1 MGYLDYS
8 NETLTNIFPKENF
21 EELVHEV
28 FNVISTNI
36 CRSLGPLGSSA
47 TILEGSL
54 APEATKDGYS
64 ILDKYHFRNDYKRM
78 IYNLIKAPC
87 TRMNNIVGDG
97 TTTAIALTNAL
108 FDRYSNRKSALETM
122 YRLPRQFT
130 KIWDEVIADLQ
141 ERIIDHATQIDPKD
155 YNTIYNLAYVTS
167 NGNDEVSKA
176 IANVYSEAEAPYI
189 KQKDSLSNKSYI
201 EMVTGFN
208 FPANLISEV
217 YVKNEDMTVEEK
229 DIRVLVF
236 DFKLETE
243 FMQNVV
249 IPINEVCKAKGQKLL
264 VIAPLYD
271 HLMCDSLLAPYALK
285 ETRSRSGINMIL
297 AQYAMSDLKEHQLE
311 DLCVI
316 LRTKVLNRNIVDKL
330 VEELQNNTIDAIME
344 KIEMDPMYEFN
355 RIIGYADYSMMS
367 VNADILFRVSDDI
380 EKDEIYQSTLNNAR
394 NNLNVLLRKSDVEA
408 SSYSHKI
415 HNARDRILQ
424 LEMKNYI
431 YYVGANSALQ
441 KKILWDA
448 ITDVIK
454 CVRSAVKTGVVPG
467 CQLSIIKSC
476 DEYLSNITLKYPENT
491 AFDSINTDD
500 QLRIEIA
507 VIIKM
512 ACIDVYNQVLNGPD
526 NMGMIKLLPRWQ
538 YTTQEGLDKLTQEA
552 IEKASTIVGESIEKF
567 QTFDLE
573 TLEFSPDII
582 TSAETDQLV
591 LLAASELVKILI
603 SGNQAIIV
611 RADIDSSHEEKLEI

>member
-108 FDRYSNRKSALETM
+108 FDRYSDRKSALETM

-130 KIWDEVIADLQ
+130 RVWDEVVDELQ
-141 ERIIDHATQIDPKD
+141 KRIMDHSTPIDPKD
-155 YNTIYNLAYVTS
+155 YDTIYNLAYVTS
-167 NGNDEVSKA
+167 NGNDEVSNA
-176 IANVYSEAEAPYI
+176 IAEVYAEAEAPYI
-189 KQKDSLSNKSYI
+189 KQKDSPNNTSYI
-201 EMVTGFN
+201 EMISGFN
-208 FPANLISEV
+208 FPANLISEA
-217 YVKNEDMTVEEK
+217 YVKNEDMTAEER
-229 DIRVLVF
+229 DIKVLVF
-236 DFKLETE
+236 DFKLETD
-243 FMQNVV
+243 FMRNVV
-249 IPINEVCKAKGQKLL
+249 IPINEVCKAQGHKLL
-264 VIAPLYD
+264 IIAPLYD
-271 HLMCDSLLAPYALK
+271 HKMCDTLLAPYAIAERRNK
-285 ETRSRSGINMIL
+285 GINMIC
-297 AQYAMSDLKEHQLE
+297 AQYSMSDLKEHQLE

-316 LRTKVLNRNIVDKL
+316 LRTKVLNNNIADKL
-330 VEELQNNTIDAIME
+330 IEELQNSTIDAILE
-344 KIEMDPMYEFN
+344 KVESDPMYELN
-355 RIIGYADYSMMS
+355 RIIGSADYSMMS
-367 VNADILFRVSDDI
+367 INADILFRVSDDI
-380 EKDEIYQSTLNNAR
+380 TQDEVYQDTLKNAK
-394 NNLNVLLRKSDVEA
+394 NNLNVLMDKSNAEA
-408 SSYSHKI
+408 ASYSHKI
-415 HNARDRILQ
+415 HNARDRVLQ
-424 LEMKNYI
+424 LEMRNYI

-441 KKILWDA
+441 KNILWDA

-454 CVRSAVKTGVVPG
+454 CVRSAVRTGVVPG
-467 CQLSIIKSC
+467 CQISIIKSC
-476 DEYLSNITLKYPENT
+476 NEYLTEITNKYPENT
-491 AFDSINTDD
+491 EFRKIEAADK
-500 QLRIEIA
+500 LRIEVI
-507 VIIKM
+507 VIIKL
-512 ACIDVYNQVLNGPD
+512 ACMDVYSRVLNGPD
-526 NMGMIKLLPRWQ
+526 NMGMVKLLPRWQ
-538 YTTQEGLDKLTQEA
+538 YTPEEGLGELTEEA
-552 IEKASTIVGESIEKF
+552 IQKTSDIITESIEKF

-573 TLEFSPDII
+573 TLKFSPDII

-611 RADIDSSHEEKLEI
+611 RADLDSSHEEKLEI